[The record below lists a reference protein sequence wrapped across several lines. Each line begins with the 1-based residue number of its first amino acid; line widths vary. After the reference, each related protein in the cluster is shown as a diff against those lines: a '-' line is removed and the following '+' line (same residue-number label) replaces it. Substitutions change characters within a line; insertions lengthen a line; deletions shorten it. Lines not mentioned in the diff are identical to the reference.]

1 MVTITEVV
9 RDASSDDA
17 RLRHGYVLDLVD
29 EAAHLRTRPG
39 VAPVLDLVGTA
50 AEHDA
55 LTPEAAFSLAQ
66 QLRLVAGS
74 GPADDDHLLLE
85 ALLAELVEYT
95 SLVDGVHLDDLA
107 PLVDHL
113 VGAGDLAEAQRIA
126 FLADAARTRVGILE
140 RPLGADLGA
149 A

>member
-29 EAAHLRTRPG
+29 EAAHLRARPG
-39 VAPVLDLVGTA
+39 VGEVLALVETA
-50 AEHDA
+50 AQHDA
-55 LTPEAAFSLAQ
+55 LTPEAAFGLAQ

-74 GPADDDHLLLE
+74 VDDDLDHDLLQAVLS
-85 ALLAELVEYT
+85 ELIEYT
-95 SLVDGVHLDDLA
+95 SLVDGVHVDDLPA
-107 PLVDHL
+107 LIDHL
-113 VGAGDLAEAQRIA
+113 LAVGDPTEARRTA
-126 FLADAARTRVGILE
+126 FLADAARARVRILE
-140 RPLGADLGA
+140 RPLGLDLGA